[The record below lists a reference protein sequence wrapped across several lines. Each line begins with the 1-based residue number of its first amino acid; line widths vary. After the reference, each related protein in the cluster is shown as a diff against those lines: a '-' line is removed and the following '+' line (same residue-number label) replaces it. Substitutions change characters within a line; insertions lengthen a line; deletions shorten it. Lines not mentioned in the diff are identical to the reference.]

1 MSDGR
6 FWMKFWVGVL
16 VFVTI
21 QTVVI
26 GVMGQLGSV
35 VAVSIM
41 SVEAL
46 YFCVGA
52 GFQATLGMRK
62 ADPKDPL

>member
-6 FWMKFWVGVL
+6 FWMWFWIAVL
-16 VFVTI
+16 VLVTV
-21 QTVVI
+21 QTVII

-41 SVEAL
+41 SIEAL
-46 YFCVGA
+46 YFGVGA
-52 GFQATLGMRK
+52 GFQATLSMRK
-62 ADPKDPL
+62 ADPKDPM